1 MNEPGIDLTGK
12 LIIKTALGDDIRRIL
27 ITNEDITYDELL
39 LMMQRVYRGK
49 LNSTDDIVIK
59 YKDEDNDLITI
70 FDSSD
75 LSFAIQC
82 SRILK
87 ITLFVNG
94 KPEPLQSDELKHIK
108 GELRAIRDSCV
119 QLLDKLDA
127 RPDHDQPSS
136 TVDIV
141 KPKPV
146 KMAESPRR
154 TPQPSTA
161 PGSGSAGPGGKEFD
175 PLSSQRRHEDQNK
188 IMSSFS
194 VAADQ
199 SERAGSPDSISSVG
213 SAARQQPPQ
222 TGTPTHQGGYQQG
235 AASSQKVP
243 PWQQQQQHVSP
254 SPYSQPQPQG
264 TGFEPVV
271 MNGQKFYTPASVG
284 QDSFAGR
291 DSPQQSKS
299 SQHYDHALMQSNL
312 YTGHSQADMAKGYT
326 PSGLAQQAQGSSY
339 SSVAQSTSAQPQ
351 SSPQHQYSQGGALPP
366 QGQPQGYGAAQPGGG
381 AQYGA
386 YNQPGASQAGTAQAG
401 QPAYGPT
408 AQVSYGAQQMTGQ
421 PSSQGIPQ
429 QVGAQAYQQAYQQ
442 TGSPAPT
449 PAGPGQPGQGNPYAR
464 QGPGYSAGYPRPS
477 GNYPQGYQ

>member
-264 TGFEPVV
+264 
-271 MNGQKFYTPASVG
+271 
-284 QDSFAGR
+284 
-291 DSPQQSKS
+291 